1 MYSQWPLGE
10 LPKELERPELNEL
23 KKLGYT
29 WSNPNEIVDLFEK
42 KVCKFAGSKY
52 AVATD
57 SCSSAI
63 FLCLKL
69 INKPQKIKIPTN
81 TYVSVPQQILHAGYE
96 IELIE
101 KEWSG
106 VYQLE
111 PLNLWDGAGRWTKD
125 MYVGNDSLHVLSFQ
139 IKKKLP
145 IGKGGMILCN
155 NYKDYILLK
164 KLSYDGR
171 DLNKNQIDDNIEING
186 YHMYMTPEDAA
197 RGIILMDKIS
207 EINND
212 THNNTSYKDL
222 RLNTLFS

>member
-1 MYSQWPLGE
+1 MYKEWPLGQLPEE
-10 LPKELERPELNEL
+10 LQRPEIKELSN
-23 KKLGYT
+23 LGYV
-29 WSNPNEIVDLFEK
+29 WNNPNEIVDIFEK
-42 KVCKFAGSKY
+42 KVSDFAGSNY

-69 INKPQKIKIPTN
+69 LNKPQKIKIPTH
-81 TYVSVPQQILHAGYE
+81 TYVSVPQQIIHAGYDVE
-96 IELIE
+96 FVN

-106 VYQLE
+106 IYQLE
-111 PLNLWDGAGRWTKD
+111 PLNIYDGAGRWTRN
-125 MYVGNDSLHVLSFQ
+125 MYVGNNSFHVLSFQ

-145 IGKGGMILCN
+145 IGKGGMILCDSFED
-155 NYKDYILLK
+155 YKVLK

-171 DLNKNQIDDNIEING
+171 DLTKNQMDDNIEING

-207 EINND
+207 DINDD
-212 THNNTSYKDL
+212 THNNNSYKDL
-222 RLNTLFS
+222 RLNKLFD